1 MNIFGDYNVKML
13 FSFQTFSQVILLK
26 WSLNHHGLHGR
37 GELEGRPQRLSVV
50 QGDRPRDAADED
62 QEGEVREV
70 DAV

>member
-1 MNIFGDYNVKML
+1 MFAYCNVKIL
-13 FSFQTFSQVILLK
+13 FSFQTFSSVILPK
-26 WSLNHHGLHGR
+26 WSLDHHGLHGR
-37 GELEGRPQRLSVV
+37 GELEGRPQRLPVV